1 MMNKESAIL
10 MYEALSVQERSGGDR
25 QKLEEIQAEMRR
37 IERELGLSPMEIII
51 EASRITTRQ

>member
-1 MMNKESAIL
+1 MMDRESAIL
-10 MYEALSVQERSGGDR
+10 MYEALSMQEMNEGDR